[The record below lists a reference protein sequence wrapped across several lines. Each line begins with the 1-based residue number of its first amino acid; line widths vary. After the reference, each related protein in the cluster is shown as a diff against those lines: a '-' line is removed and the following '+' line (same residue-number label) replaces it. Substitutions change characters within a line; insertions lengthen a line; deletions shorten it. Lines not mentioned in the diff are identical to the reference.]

1 MKIANAF
8 ASLLL
13 LAAGCASYPENQYS
27 STSTYGTTYAS
38 QPYYSSTPKY
48 TTPSYSSGVST
59 AQVLTDSDRSLC
71 ATVRRALNENGTVAG
86 VSRDIRIDSRN
97 GTVTLTGAVPTE
109 QDRQFI
115 DNVVRNTSGVYSV
128 HDQIQVI
135 GTPTGTTDS
144 RVYATETLVSP
155 NSAGTV
161 FNLHVQGLDEPDR
174 SLAQRILQELRTDTI
189 LPSLL
194 PVVNITVSGGIV
206 MLDGYVQN
214 ERQRRA
220 IDTAVRRATGGQVD
234 NRLQVR

>member
-1 MKIANAF
+1 MKMVNAF
-8 ASLLL
+8 AALLL
-13 LAAGCASYPENQYS
+13 FVAGCASYPENQYS
-27 STSTYGTTYAS
+27 STSTYSS

-48 TTPSYSSGVST
+48 NAPSYTPGVTT
-59 AQVLTDSDRSLC
+59 AQVLTQADRTLST
-71 ATVRRALNENGTVAG
+71 TVQRALNENATVAG
-86 VSRDIRIDSRN
+86 ASRNIYIASRN
-97 GTVTLTGAVPTE
+97 GTVTLTGTVPTE

-115 DNVVRNTSGVYSV
+115 DNVVRNTSGVYQV
-128 HDQIQVI
+128 NDQMQVI
-135 GTPTGTTDS
+135 GVPTGAADS
-144 RVYATETLVSP
+144 RVYATPEPLIGP

-206 MLDGYVQN
+206 ILDGYVQN

-220 IDTAVRRATGGQVD
+220 IDTATRRATGGQVE
-234 NRLQVR
+234 NRLQIR